1 MQVCEPLAASERICL
16 FFVGKSIER
25 RGPETLSFGVNTVA
39 VQFLLYAGRTVGA
52 AHILLFGCGAV
63 LLTVVAFLL

>member
-1 MQVCEPLAASERICL
+1 M
-16 FFVGKSIER
+16 GKAIEW
-25 RGPETLSFGVNTVA
+25 RGPETIRFGVKTVA

-63 LLTVVAFLL
+63 LLTVVVFLL